1 MPGKDDITGEPLSQR
16 PDDTAVR
23 PLFPSC
29 SATTH
34 LADPALCPQEIFAKR
49 LSSFH
54 AENNPLLSHYASSS
68 VKVDSSTT
76 VPKLVTLSGRTSD
89 EIFPKLESAIED
101 RVSLEVC

>member
-1 MPGKDDITGEPLSQR
+1 MPGKDDITGEPLTQR

-23 PLFPSC
+23 LLFLLRSPES
-29 SATTH
+29 
-34 LADPALCPQEIFAKR
+34 LADRALGSQEIFAKR

-68 VKVDSSTT
+68 VNVDPSTT

-89 EIFPKLESAIED
+89 EIFPKLESVIED
-101 RVSLEVC
+101 RVSLF